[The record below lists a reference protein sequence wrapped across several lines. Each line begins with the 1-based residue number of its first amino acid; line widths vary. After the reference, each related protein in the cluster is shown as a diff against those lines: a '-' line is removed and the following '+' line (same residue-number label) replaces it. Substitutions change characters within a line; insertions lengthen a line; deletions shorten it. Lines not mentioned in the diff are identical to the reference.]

1 VRTLLAWCPDW
12 PVLAVEIVEGIPA
25 TDPVAVLHANRVI
38 ACSEAARAGG
48 VRRGLRKRE
57 AQSRCPQLTVVE
69 HDPDRDARAFEPVVA
84 AVEQVVAGVEVVR
97 PGACALAARGP
108 ARYFGG
114 EERAAEQIV
123 EQVAQACGVE
133 CQIGIADG
141 VFAAG
146 LAARDGQLVPVGETT
161 RFLAG
166 LPVEALD
173 RPELTGLLRR
183 LGVRT
188 LGDFAALP
196 AGDVL
201 ARFGFDGALAHHQAA
216 GRDHR
221 PLAVR
226 RPPPDLDVTETYDEP
241 LDRVDTA
248 AFVARALGERLHA
261 TLAGYGLA
269 CTRLAIEA
277 VTAHGEELHRVW
289 RHDGLLTA
297 ATIADRVRW
306 QLGGWLTGR
315 DRPSAGI
322 LRLRLIPDG
331 VLAHA
336 GLQPGLWGETGEERE
351 RAHRAMSRVQ
361 GILGPEAVVTPVPGG
376 GRGAADQVR
385 MVPWGDERTP
395 ARPADPPWPGRIPPP
410 QPVTVYS
417 QSDSRAARGDSDR
430 SPPGSQPVAVHDE
443 AGEPVVV
450 SARLAVSAPP
460 ARVTIGARGGSEVTG
475 WAGPW
480 PVDERW
486 WAPAEADRRAR
497 LQISL
502 SDGRALLLSLT
513 AGTWVLEAVYD

>member
-1 VRTLLAWCPDW
+1 
-12 PVLAVEIVEGIPA
+12 
-25 TDPVAVLHANRVI
+25 
-38 ACSEAARAGG
+38 
-48 VRRGLRKRE
+48 
-57 AQSRCPQLTVVE
+57 
-69 HDPDRDARAFEPVVA
+69 
-84 AVEQVVAGVEVVR
+84 
-97 PGACALAARGP
+97 
-108 ARYFGG
+108 
-114 EERAAEQIV
+114 
-123 EQVAQACGVE
+123 
-133 CQIGIADG
+133 
-141 VFAAG
+141 
-146 LAARDGQLVPVGETT
+146 
-161 RFLAG
+161 
-166 LPVEALD
+166 
-173 RPELTGLLRR
+173 
-183 LGVRT
+183 VRT

-410 QPVTVYS
+410 QPVTV
-417 QSDSRAARGDSDR
+417 
-430 SPPGSQPVAVHDE
+430 PPGSPPVAVHDE